1 VDIPLFSP
9 PSVIKSSLAVVL
21 GRGQTEKKD
30 EKITQPTD
38 RSWKTL
44 QGTGATHA
52 LQSGFPLLLL
62 QSFLAPTKPRSI
74 HQSFA
79 DNYVTLP
86 LVTKE
91 LNCCPHPSPGRGEIG
106 AEREEEVVGG
116 GGGGGDKRRE
126 ETHEIN
132 EEEHEKGKQ
141 NVCQN

>member
-1 VDIPLFSP
+1 MIGHSSLSCLTTYPSLLLPASEGSLVDIPLFSP

-106 AEREEEVVGG
+106 AERER
-116 GGGGGDKRRE
+116 KRW
-126 ETHEIN
+126 
-132 EEEHEKGKQ
+132 
-141 NVCQN
+141 